1 MRILLVQPTPFEEG
15 RLGLE
20 NIMWLSEPV
29 ALTAVAGAV
38 PEHEIEILDLR
49 LEPENALAH
58 TINRFRP
65 DIVGTTSMTTDA
77 YQAKAVLRTAKR
89 MRPNALTLI
98 GGHHPTLSPEEFRE
112 PYIDIIVKGEGELT
126 FAEICAVRQAAIDNT
141 RAEVVDAVALANQT
155 AEGLSGVDGIEFS
168 AGDRGWLSTEKRN
181 QQKALDDL
189 PRPRRDLVHKYY
201 GRYFFTVAQPMASI
215 FTSRGCSFDCNFCAI
230 WEFYDRRVRYLSAEG
245 IADQMA
251 ACEEPFIFLLD
262 DNFLTDHKRLR
273 RLVEVLRER
282 KIEKHWMTQGRT
294 DFIAS
299 HPELMADLASVGL
312 MSVLSGFES
321 NDEDAL
327 AALNKSNT
335 VENNR
340 RAMQILRDN
349 GIQST
354 GIFMARTDFEKE
366 DFDALYDYIND
377 LGVVAPIV
385 TIHTPLPGT
394 QLERKMKQDLLTEDR
409 RFFDLLHA
417 VTPTKLPREQFYEQ
431 FARQLWATMPS
442 TMKALSPSQL
452 WKRKAFW
459 MRALPNVPRF
469 VYNARRNR
477 IVHSDPK
484 SYLND
489 EVGVLDGKARTNF
502 ADKAKVTAIP
512 SGSKKLP
519 ILAS

>member
-89 MRPNALTLI
+89 MRPNVLTLI

-126 FAEICAVRQAAIDNT
+126 FAEICTVRQAAIDNT
-141 RAEVVDAVALANQT
+141 RAEVVDAEALANQT

-230 WEFYDRRVRYLSAEG
+230 
-245 IADQMA
+245 
-251 ACEEPFIFLLD
+251 
-262 DNFLTDHKRLR
+262 
-273 RLVEVLRER
+273 
-282 KIEKHWMTQGRT
+282 
-294 DFIAS
+294 
-299 HPELMADLASVGL
+299 
-312 MSVLSGFES
+312 
-321 NDEDAL
+321 
-327 AALNKSNT
+327 
-335 VENNR
+335 
-340 RAMQILRDN
+340 
-349 GIQST
+349 
-354 GIFMARTDFEKE
+354 
-366 DFDALYDYIND
+366 
-377 LGVVAPIV
+377 
-385 TIHTPLPGT
+385 
-394 QLERKMKQDLLTEDR
+394 
-409 RFFDLLHA
+409 
-417 VTPTKLPREQFYEQ
+417 
-431 FARQLWATMPS
+431 
-442 TMKALSPSQL
+442 
-452 WKRKAFW
+452 
-459 MRALPNVPRF
+459 
-469 VYNARRNR
+469 
-477 IVHSDPK
+477 
-484 SYLND
+484 
-489 EVGVLDGKARTNF
+489 
-502 ADKAKVTAIP
+502 
-512 SGSKKLP
+512 
-519 ILAS
+519 